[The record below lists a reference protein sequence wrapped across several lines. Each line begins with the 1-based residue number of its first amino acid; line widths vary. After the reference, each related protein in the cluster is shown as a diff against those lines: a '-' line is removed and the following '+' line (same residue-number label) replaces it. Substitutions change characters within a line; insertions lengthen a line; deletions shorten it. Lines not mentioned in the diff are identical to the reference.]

1 MHLINI
7 SVNEAD
13 EETKNSFYD
22 MLQVVTDDIL
32 RHDIVKMIGD
42 WNAKIGAT
50 QEGEDGVVGR
60 HGLWDEQSE
69 NGVRFVSFCTAN
81 NLAIVSTMFPLIRT
95 YTNPPN
101 WRARNQI
108 DHVNSEQQVQE
119 QARI

>member
-1 MHLINI
+1 MCFGNISGKRTLCDAYIRKSMHLINI

-32 RHDIVKMIGD
+32 WHDIVKMIGD

-60 HGLWDEQSE
+60 HGL
-69 NGVRFVSFCTAN
+69 
-81 NLAIVSTMFPLIRT
+81 
-95 YTNPPN
+95 
-101 WRARNQI
+101 
-108 DHVNSEQQVQE
+108 
-119 QARI
+119 